1 MNAPLQR
8 SVRNSLLNL
17 LLTLL
22 LATVSSLTLA
32 APADGGIADLQASL
46 AGKVIGVDA
55 APVQIARPGA
65 ETQATVSHL
74 LASPSNKAPL
84 SANTAVR
91 IALLNNPDLQQ
102 LLGQEAT
109 DLSDRALSEAPAKL
123 RARQA
128 ITTLS
133 AQAFK
138 AWVNAVASSQ
148 SVAHLREAQATAQTR
163 NELARRMVQVGNLSK
178 LAQAQYQAELSEA
191 ALATARGA
199 QATFAA
205 REKLTRVLGVWGPQ
219 AQYTLPDALE
229 ALPAQPLN
237 LPGVE
242 AQAVQAR
249 ADLAVARNQWNLK
262 QRSSVPTSADDLW
275 DALGD
280 AAKVRGMA
288 VKVRSEAREAYFN
301 YRSTFDIAH
310 HMQTEVLPLRKFIN
324 DELML
329 RYNGMLTSLFD
340 ALADSQTQT
349 LAANASVAAQRD
361 FWLAHADLQAVLA
374 GAPLAAD
381 ASTKDTP

>member
-8 SVRNSLLNL
+8 SVLA
-17 LLTLL
+17 LL
-22 LATVSSLTLA
+22 LAAACGLALA
-32 APADGGIADLQASL
+32 APPDGGISDLQASL
-46 AGKVIGVDA
+46 AGKVIGVDT
-55 APVQIARPGA
+55 APLQIARPGTEA
-65 ETQATVSHL
+65 QATVNRL
-74 LASPSNKAPL
+74 LTTTPL

-91 IALLNNPDLQQ
+91 VALLNNPDLQQ
-102 LLGQEAT
+102 LLGQEGTAV
-109 DLSDRALSEAPAKL
+109 SDRSPSGAPAKL
-123 RARQA
+123 HARQA
-128 ITTLS
+128 ITVLS

-138 AWVNAVASSQ
+138 AWVNAAASTQ

-178 LAQAQYQAELSEA
+178 LVQAQYQAELSEA

-199 QATFAA
+199 QAAFAA
-205 REKLTRVLGVWGPQ
+205 REKLTRVLGLWGDQ

-237 LPGVE
+237 LPDVE
-242 AQAVQAR
+242 AQALQAR
-249 ADLAVARNQWNLK
+249 DDLAIARSQWAFK
-262 QRSSVPTSADDLW
+262 QRSTVPTSADDLW

-310 HMQTEVLPLRKFIN
+310 HLQTEVLPVRKFIN

-349 LAANASVAAQRD
+349 LAANATVAAQRD

-381 ASTKDTP
+381 APTKDTP

>member
-1 MNAPLQR
+1 MNAPLKH
-8 SVRNSLLNL
+8 SALA
-17 LLTLL
+17 LL
-22 LATVSSLTLA
+22 LATACGLALA
-32 APADGGIADLQASL
+32 APPDGGVSDLQASL
-46 AGKVIGVDA
+46 AGKVIGVDT
-55 APVQIARPGA
+55 APVQIARPGTEA
-65 ETQATVSHL
+65 QATVSRL
-74 LASPSNKAPL
+74 LATTPL

-102 LLGQEAT
+102 LLGQEGT
-109 DLSDRALSEAPAKL
+109 GVSDRSPSEAPAKL
-123 RARQA
+123 HARQA
-128 ITTLS
+128 IS
-133 AQAFK
+133 A
-138 AWVNAVASSQ
+138 Q
-148 SVAHLREAQATAQTR
+148 SVAYLHEAQATAQTR

-199 QATFAA
+199 QAAFAA
-205 REKLTRVLGVWGPQ
+205 REKLTRVLGLWGDQ
-219 AQYTLPDALE
+219 AQYTLPDALD

-237 LPGVE
+237 QPDVE
-242 AQAVQAR
+242 AQVVQAR

-288 VKVRSEAREAYFN
+288 VNVRSEAREAYFN

-310 HMQTEVLPLRKFIN
+310 HLQTEVLPVRKFIN

-349 LAANASVAAQRD
+349 LAANAAVAAQRD

-381 ASTKDTP
+381 APTKDTP

>member
-8 SVRNSLLNL
+8 SALA
-17 LLTLL
+17 LL
-22 LATVSSLTLA
+22 LATACGLALA
-32 APADGGIADLQASL
+32 APPDGGLSDLQASL

-55 APVQIARPGA
+55 APVQIARPGTEA
-65 ETQATVSHL
+65 QTTVSRL
-74 LASPSNKAPL
+74 LATASL

-91 IALLNNPDLQQ
+91 IALLNNPDLQH
-102 LLGQEAT
+102 LLGQEGTAV
-109 DLSDRALSEAPAKL
+109 SDRSPSEAPAKL
-123 RARQA
+123 HARQA
-128 ITTLS
+128 ITALS
-133 AQAFK
+133 TQAFK
-138 AWVNAVASSQ
+138 AWVNAVASAQ
-148 SVAHLREAQATAQTR
+148 SVAYLHEAQATAQSR

-178 LAQAQYQAELSEA
+178 LVQAQYQAELSEA

-199 QATFAA
+199 QAAFAA
-205 REKLTRVLGVWGPQ
+205 REKLTRVLGLWGDQ
-219 AQYTLPDALE
+219 AQYTLPDALD

-237 LPGVE
+237 LPDVE
-242 AQAVQAR
+242 AQVVQAR
-249 ADLAVARNQWNLK
+249 ADLAVARNQWSLK

-280 AAKVRGMA
+280 AAKVRGLA
-288 VKVRSEAREAYFN
+288 VQVRSEAREAYFN

-310 HMQTEVLPLRKFIN
+310 HLQTEVLPVRKFIN

-349 LAANASVAAQRD
+349 LAANATVAAQRD

-381 ASTKDTP
+381 APTKDTP